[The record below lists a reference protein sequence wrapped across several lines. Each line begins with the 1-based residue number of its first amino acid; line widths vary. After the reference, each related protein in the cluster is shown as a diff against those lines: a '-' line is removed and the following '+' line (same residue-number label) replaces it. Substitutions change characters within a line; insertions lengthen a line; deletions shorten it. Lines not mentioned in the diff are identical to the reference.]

1 MPKGS
6 MSDKTTKIPTSN
18 GWQKIGIDDTQNGS
32 LAEVKKLDTRCF
44 GDDAFERIAKRPHDF
59 GEIHAMRNN
68 GRLIGYAIY
77 GQLWLPEFPD
87 AYISRIGVHPQHRQ
101 NGWGLKILNAILSDI
116 ANRPQNSVI
125 WADIRKSN
133 TASQRLFHKSGY
145 SPYCELDGVYND
157 EMAIRVRKS
166 V

>member
-1 MPKGS
+1 MKE
-6 MSDKTTKIPTSN
+6 MNDTQN
-18 GWQKIGIDDTQNGS
+18 GWQKIGIAGTQNGM
-32 LAEVKKLDTRCF
+32 LDAVKALDKLCF
-44 GDDAFERIAKRPHDF
+44 DDDAFDRLAKRPHDF
-59 GEIHAMRNN
+59 GDIHVLQDN
-68 GRLIGYAIY
+68 GRLIGYAVY
-77 GQLWLPEFPD
+77 GQLWLPVVPD

-101 NGWGLKILNAILSDI
+101 NGWGLKILNAVLSDI
-116 ANRPQNSVI
+116 ASRPQPSAI